1 MNCHKYSGLR
11 QHRFILWSAG
21 QKSEMGLQN
30 CVPSGG
36 SGENLFIV
44 FSSFWR
50 PPAPLGLWPHHSD
63 LCFHHHI
70 TLSDSDHTAYPFDYT
85 GGLLLIQEN
94 LPVLRVLNLTS
105 PEKSL
110 CHSQVPEMRTWTSLW
125 GGEGAIIQ
133 STISSHHFLVA
144 QMVKIYLQC
153 RRPGFNSWVG
163 KIPWR
168 REWQPTPVF
177 LPGKSHGQ
185 RSLAIYSPWGCKEL
199 DDYHTQRIEL
209 HFQNKHA
216 PQV

>member
-125 GGEGAIIQ
+125 GAYSSYYKFKNFLCFLMSIFKYDFSLTFQALKGISDTFQIFIVTIKYQTNFILIIDWAFKSQ
-133 STISSHHFLVA
+133 
-144 QMVKIYLQC
+144 
-153 RRPGFNSWVG
+153 NSLW
-163 KIPWR
+163 
-168 REWQPTPVF
+168 
-177 LPGKSHGQ
+177 
-185 RSLAIYSPWGCKEL
+185 
-199 DDYHTQRIEL
+199 
-209 HFQNKHA
+209 
-216 PQV
+216 